1 VIITVVHAGTEDGGM
16 ESSLVGSQESVY
28 AAEDANMEVD
38 CSSSD
43 KVL

>member
-1 VIITVVHAGTEDGGM
+1 VIITVVHAGVEDSGM
-16 ESSLVGSQESVY
+16 ESSLTGPQESVY